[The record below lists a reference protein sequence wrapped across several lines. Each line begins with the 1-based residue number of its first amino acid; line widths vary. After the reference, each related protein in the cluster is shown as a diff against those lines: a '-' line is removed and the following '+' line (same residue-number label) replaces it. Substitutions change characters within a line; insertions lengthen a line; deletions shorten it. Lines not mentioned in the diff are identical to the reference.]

1 MLRSFLRLRSARFP
15 CFSVPSRFRHNMRLI
30 QFVEGGKQ
38 RVGVETS
45 DGGDVVDV
53 CAGDNS
59 IPTDMRS
66 FLEGGEEMINKA
78 QGVVNNGQHVLK
90 RADIRLKAPIY
101 NPNKIICIGMNYVD
115 HCTEQNYPL
124 PKEPILFS
132 KFNNAIADP
141 GAPIIYPDETEQLD
155 FEVELAFIIGKTGKK
170 IKESEAMEYVAGYT
184 VVHDV
189 SARDWQLKKNGGQWL
204 IGKTFDSFC
213 PIGPAIV
220 TKDSLSDP
228 HKLGIRCR
236 VNGETMQN
244 SSTENLVFKTEA
256 LVSFISRFVT
266 LTPGDVVITGT
277 PPGVGCFRKPPF
289 YLKRGDV
296 VECEI
301 DEIGCISN
309 TVQ

>member
-1 MLRSFLRLRSARFP
+1 MLPCLLRRAAFCPRTCIS
-15 CFSVPSRFRHNMRLI
+15 SRFQHNMRLI

-38 RVGVETS
+38 RVGVETK
-45 DGGDVVDV
+45 DGGEVVDL
-53 CAGDNS
+53 CAGDLS
-59 IPTDMRS
+59 IPTDMKS
-66 FLEGGEEMINKA
+66 FLEGGEEMMNKA
-78 QGVVNNGQHVLK
+78 QRIVDSGQHVLK
-90 RADIRLKAPIY
+90 RTDIQLKAPIC

-115 HCTEQNYPL
+115 HCLEQNCPI
-124 PKEPILFS
+124 PTEPILFS
-132 KFNNAIADP
+132 KFSNAITDP
-141 GAPIIYPDETEQLD
+141 GEPILYPEETEELD
-155 FEVELAFIIGKTGKK
+155 FEVELAFVIGKSGKK
-170 IKESEAMEYVAGYT
+170 IKESEAMDYVAGFT

-213 PIGPAIV
+213 PMGPAIV

-236 VNGETMQN
+236 VNGDTMQDSN
-244 SSTENLVFKTEA
+244 TENLVFKTEA

-266 LTPGDVVITGT
+266 LTPGDLVITGT
-277 PPGVGCFRKPPF
+277 PPGVGCFRKPPL